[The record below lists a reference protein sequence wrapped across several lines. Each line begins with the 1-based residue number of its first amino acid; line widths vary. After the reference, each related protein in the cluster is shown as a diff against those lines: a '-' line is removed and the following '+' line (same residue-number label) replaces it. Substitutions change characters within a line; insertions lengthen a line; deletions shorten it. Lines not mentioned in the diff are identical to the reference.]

1 MNAIANHAMLMYHWG
16 QIILRTI
23 GYGFRIKY
31 DPADHLEAVWECWT
45 GWRGGLRVGC
55 TAEQMEI
62 SKPKHVK
69 AKKASAHSDAMDTD
83 DSMLDRVMTC
93 LRPQGQGIS
102 KKQAAGKR
110 KGKKDALVFH
120 VGKNTAG
127 KKKAKRRASNK

>member
-1 MNAIANHAMLMYHWG
+1 MCAMCVSNI
-16 QIILRTI
+16 QS
-23 GYGFRIKY
+23 KVS
-31 DPADHLEAVWECWT
+31 EAK
-45 GWRGGLRVGC
+45 
-55 TAEQMEI
+55 AEQMEI